1 MTDVLDI
8 DKNKL
13 DLLKTMCEEA
23 IVDMTKDTTF
33 RMMYKAT
40 GHNDYLYMPNNEY
53 AENVS
58 VIGAKFLSRK
68 NTAEGLNNNFCI
80 FYVKQ
85 ILSMKRRAIKVYFGF
100 EFTQL
105 YKTFDGEVYIIT
117 DNYKKIIYVQYSMMI
132 CIRGVC

>member
-1 MTDVLDI
+1 
-8 DKNKL
+8 
-13 DLLKTMCEEA
+13 MCEEA

-85 ILSMKRRAIKVYFGF
+85 ILSMKRRAIKYILVLNLHNYIRHLMVR
-100 EFTQL
+100 FTLLQ
-105 YKTFDGEVYIIT
+105 TII
-117 DNYKKIIYVQYSMMI
+117 KKIIYIQYSMMI
-132 CIRGVC
+132 CIRGVLKVKVICMM